1 MSEQKLPMA
10 GHAHGSSAPEAPR
23 GASTTSLRM
32 IVTLAVFG
40 AAAGLCIVLAYSWAN
55 PKILANQAARL
66 SASITEVLG
75 GAERY
80 ETVYL
85 EGNAFTRQPQADT
98 AGLDRVYVGYTA
110 DGQPRGV
117 AIVTEATGFADVV
130 RVIFGYDPSTG
141 EIIGMKVIEQKET
154 PGLGDKIEKDT
165 LFTRQFI
172 GLGSPVVGV
181 KQGRQTG
188 AKEEVVMITGVTI
201 SSRAVVG
208 MINQRLEA
216 VGEPVKAFWSSG
228 VAGQGTTTQPSAGS
242 GQPGGVR

>member
-10 GHAHGSSAPEAPR
+10 GHAHGSAAPAGPIQV
-23 GASTTSLRM
+23 STTSLRM
-32 IVTLAVFG
+32 IVTLAIFG

-55 PKILANQAARL
+55 PRILANQAARL

-80 ETVYL
+80 ETAYL
-85 EGNAFTRQPQADT
+85 DGETFTREPQADT

-130 RVIFGYDPSTG
+130 RVIFGYDPATG
-141 EIIGMKVIEQKET
+141 NLIGMKVVEQKET
-154 PGLGDKIEKDT
+154 PGLGDKVEKDT
-165 LFTRQFI
+165 LFTRQFDEVSAPI
-172 GLGSPVVGV
+172 LGV
-181 KQGRQTG
+181 KKGRETG
-188 AKEEVVMITGVTI
+188 AKEEVVMITGATI
-201 SSRAVVG
+201 SSRAVID
-208 MINQRLEA
+208 MINRRLEA
-216 VGEPVKAFWSSG
+216 IGGPVRAFWSSG
-228 VAGQGTTTQPSAGS
+228 AVGQGATTQPSGGS